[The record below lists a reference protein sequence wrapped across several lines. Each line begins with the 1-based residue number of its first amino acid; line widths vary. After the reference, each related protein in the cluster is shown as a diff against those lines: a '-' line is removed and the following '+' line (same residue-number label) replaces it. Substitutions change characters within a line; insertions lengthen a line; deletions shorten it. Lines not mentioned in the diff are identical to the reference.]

1 MCPARP
7 CERSQRADMWSLDQR
22 YVLVCVHSMLYEVIG
37 SSSAF
42 EPEGLDANAAGPAV

>member
-1 MCPARP
+1 
-7 CERSQRADMWSLDQR
+7 MWSLDQR
-22 YVLVCVHSMLYEVIG
+22 YVLVRVHSMLYEVIR